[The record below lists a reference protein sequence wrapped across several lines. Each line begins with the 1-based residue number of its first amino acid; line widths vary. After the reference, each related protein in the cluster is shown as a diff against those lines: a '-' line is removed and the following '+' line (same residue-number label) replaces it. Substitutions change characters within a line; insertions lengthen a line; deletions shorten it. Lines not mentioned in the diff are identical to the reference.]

1 MWNFSEETSYRKVQQ
16 IIYAGPLFT
25 FHCFC
30 WGWGLG
36 RGWNHPRTKTKV
48 ISVILIFQLKA
59 YFFPNCF
66 FLSLFLNL
74 IDFLSVI
81 LCFVLGSPNYE
92 KGVLKRCQKPIA
104 EPPFVQKMNQLKM
117 PAILQFP
124 SSSLQLGRIH
134 RFMRRKNQVKLLQ
147 CCDLF
152 LPLPN
157 QNLWGGKI
165 RLKCCNLVHL
175 VTHICPITRYTC
187 GQGQAL
193 KGSGFSISG
202 RVG

>member
-1 MWNFSEETSYRKVQQ
+1 MRDHFLHFIVFVGGGDWGGDETIQEPRQKSFQSSWFSSWK
-16 IIYAGPLFT
+16 
-25 FHCFC
+25 
-30 WGWGLG
+30 
-36 RGWNHPRTKTKV
+36 
-48 ISVILIFQLKA
+48 LIFFL
-59 YFFPNCF
+59 NCF

-187 GQGQAL
+187 GQGESEKA
-193 KGSGFSISG
+193 G
-202 RVG
+202 RGPGVGGEGE